1 MQEFD
6 DEDDGPIT
14 LGAAGGPEEA
24 DLGPDEHDMD
34 LMDGSWEEKYYS
46 GRVRSFNWRAIT
58 AALGVLV
65 LIALLVPA
73 LLTVFGR

>member
-6 DEDDGPIT
+6 DEDDGPIS
-14 LGAAGGPEEA
+14 LGAADAPEEA
-24 DLGPDEHDMD
+24 DLGPDERDRD

-46 GRVRSFNWRAIT
+46 GRVRSFNWRAVT
-58 AALGVLV
+58 AALGLLV